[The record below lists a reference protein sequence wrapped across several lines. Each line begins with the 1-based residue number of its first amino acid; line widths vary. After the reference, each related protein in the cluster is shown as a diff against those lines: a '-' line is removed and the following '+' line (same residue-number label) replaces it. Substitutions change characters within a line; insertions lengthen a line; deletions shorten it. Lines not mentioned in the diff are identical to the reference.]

1 MLNLVIGYL
10 ATIAS
15 RNPQPDSSDNGAAA
29 VEYGLM
35 VALVAAVLVVAVTA
49 LGGTLSGMFNSVVG
63 AIS

>member
-10 ATIAS
+10 ATIAT
-15 RNPQPDSSDNGAAA
+15 RTCRDSSDNGAAA